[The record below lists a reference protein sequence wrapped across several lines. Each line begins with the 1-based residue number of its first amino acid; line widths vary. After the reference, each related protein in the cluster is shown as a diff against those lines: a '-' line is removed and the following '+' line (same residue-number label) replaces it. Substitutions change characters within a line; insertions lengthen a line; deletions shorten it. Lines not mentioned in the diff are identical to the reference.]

1 ASSKQPKWVE
11 HNAHFKLLQLFNEYD
26 ANNNT
31 KNASPLQLTAS
42 SKIPLPSL
50 PAWVYVATG
59 IISYLSS
66 YNRDPLYENSKK
78 ELDSILSAYENQS
91 VQNDDLFVEKIEP
104 ERIGDCENNE
114 KHIIIQFGDS
124 CKSTSSSSQR
134 YEYTAYVKC
143 KTKNLIDSVSF
154 DINPEYPKSA
164 VRVSEAPYELVRIMH
179 SEFTCDFIIQWNKVL
194 NWPKLRITYHVRNKQ
209 NSFTRNLLLRVPNQG
224 NTMAKSHKTRE
235 DVVYNWTDRDR
246 TKPNINYVVLFYD

>member
-1 ASSKQPKWVE
+1 MYDTDDDDGYPVSVGRLVKKYIPNNHYYEFASSKQPKWLE

-104 ERIGDCENNE
+104 ERIGDCE
-114 KHIIIQFGDS
+114 
-124 CKSTSSSSQR
+124 
-134 YEYTAYVKC
+134 
-143 KTKNLIDSVSF
+143 
-154 DINPEYPKSA
+154 
-164 VRVSEAPYELVRIMH
+164 
-179 SEFTCDFIIQWNKVL
+179 
-194 NWPKLRITYHVRNKQ
+194 
-209 NSFTRNLLLRVPNQG
+209 
-224 NTMAKSHKTRE
+224 
-235 DVVYNWTDRDR
+235 
-246 TKPNINYVVLFYD
+246 